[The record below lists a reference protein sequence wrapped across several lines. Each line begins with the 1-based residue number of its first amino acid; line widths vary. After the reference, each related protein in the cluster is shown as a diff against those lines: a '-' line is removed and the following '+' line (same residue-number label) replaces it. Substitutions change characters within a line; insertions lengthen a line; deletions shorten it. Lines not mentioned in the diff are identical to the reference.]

1 VEGSMGASA
10 TSFHLSLSGRHM
22 TVSHCGVWTNL
33 PFGGTV
39 YKSKHVKHGGRQPI
53 LWRSIAVCEGDDFPV
68 SNTEDGKPPLLSRPL
83 RTPSSRNG
91 NTFEDGRRRA
101 RSLPGGERG
110 KEHER
115 NSFRH
120 QPRRKIHLKN
130 SKGRVSQQS
139 TLAVPST
146 DRWLTNLAAQIC
158 DLLKNVTAD
167 DPFVDATTARELL
180 SLLPPPLLSS
190 QSSIDKIGKLG
201 GIDPKET
208 SRRSAP
214 NAGMMTTKQNSE
226 GEEDDCVL
234 DTNPERGGTLR
245 VRQEKDMKNNNYSY
259 VAPPF
264 LSEGTFVNL
273 LNLLLQKLDNP
284 GVVVFSLYNIIT
296 RSHRMKE
303 VRKSYKGLAISGRVL
318 STIIELL
325 GREEYEQAG
334 LECLYR
340 GLCLDGGDASRRGS
354 WKDVWTAFSFYR
366 QPELVIEVM
375 EKAKSAGIV
384 PGSDAITCLVRSHE
398 LNGDAIAAARAL
410 KHFGIEGLSPP
421 VEALASVGRAAV
433 DSSNYSLANKVI
445 SWTNILLA
453 KDAENKSLVYREMLV
468 KSFSCKASHDMV
480 RFDGTCSHRHVMYL
494 ILSICL
500 VCVFK
505 NFD

>member
-1 VEGSMGASA
+1 MGSSA
-10 TSFHLSLSGRHM
+10 RSFHLSLAGRHV
-22 TVSHCGVWTNL
+22 TASHCGVWAHS
-33 PFGGTV
+33 PFGGTA
-39 YKSKHVKHGGRQPI
+39 YKRKQVNHGGRQPI
-53 LWRSIAVCEGDDFPV
+53 LWRSIAVCEGDDSPV
-68 SNTEDGKPPLLSRPL
+68 SSPEDGKPPLLSPPL
-83 RTPSSRNG
+83 RNSSSRNG

-101 RSLPGGERG
+101 RSPPGGER
-110 KEHER
+110 
-115 NSFRH
+115 NSYRH
-120 QPRRKIHLKN
+120 QSRRKINLKN
-130 SKGRVSQQS
+130 SKGRVGQQS

-146 DRWLTNLAAQIC
+146 DRWLTNLASQIC

-167 DPFVDATTARELL
+167 DPFVDACTAKELL

-201 GIDPKET
+201 GTEPMET

-214 NAGMMTTKQNSE
+214 NPSMMSTKQNTESE
-226 GEEDDCVL
+226 DDDCVGDD
-234 DTNPERGGTLR
+234 DTNSERGGTLR
-245 VRQEKDMKNNNYSY
+245 AQQEKDRKNNSFSF

-273 LNLLLQKLDNP
+273 LNLLSQMLDSP
-284 GVVVFSLYNIIT
+284 GIVVFSLYNIIT

-303 VRKSYKGLAISGRVL
+303 VRKSYKGLATSGRVL

-325 GREEYEQAG
+325 GREEFEEAG

-366 QPELVIEVM
+366 QPELVIKVI
-375 EKAKSAGIV
+375 EKAKSAGID

-398 LNGDAIAAARAL
+398 LTGDAIAAARAL
-410 KHFGIEGLSPP
+410 KHFGIEGVSPP
-421 VEALASVGRAAV
+421 VEALASVGRAAI
-433 DSSNYSLANKVI
+433 DSSNYSLAEKVI

-453 KDAENKSLVYREMLV
+453 KDTDNKSLVYREMLI

-480 RFDGTCSHRHVMYL
+480 RMRVQMF
-494 ILSICL
+494 
-500 VCVFK
+500 
-505 NFD
+505 

>member
-1 VEGSMGASA
+1 VEGSMTGSA
-10 TSFHLSLSGRHM
+10 TSFHLSLSGRHV
-22 TVSHCGVWTNL
+22 TASHCGAGARL

-39 YKSKHVKHGGRQPI
+39 YKRKHCGRQPI

-68 SNTEDGKPPLLSRPL
+68 SNTEDGKPPLLSPPL

-91 NTFEDGRRRA
+91 NTFEDGRRRG
-101 RSLPGGERG
+101 RSPPGGERG

-120 QPRRKIHLKN
+120 QHRRKINLKN
-130 SKGRVSQQS
+130 SKGRVAQQS

-167 DPFVDATTARELL
+167 DPFVDATTAKELL
-180 SLLPPPLLSS
+180 SLFPPPLLSS

-201 GIDPKET
+201 GTDPKET
-208 SRRSAP
+208 SRQSAP
-214 NAGMMTTKQNSE
+214 NAGMMTTKQDSE
-226 GEEDDCVL
+226 CEEDDCLL
-234 DTNPERGGTLR
+234 DTNPERG
-245 VRQEKDMKNNNYSY
+245 EKDRKNNTYSF

-273 LNLLLQKLDNP
+273 LNLLSQTLDNP
-284 GVVVFSLYNIIT
+284 AVVVFSLYNIIT
-296 RSHRMKE
+296 RSHRMNE

-325 GREEYEQAG
+325 GREEFEEAG

-340 GLCLDGGDASRRGS
+340 GLCLDGGDASRHGS

-366 QPELVIEVM
+366 KPELVIKVI
-375 EKAKSAGIV
+375 EKAKSAGIK

-410 KHFGIEGLSPP
+410 KHFGIEGISPP

-433 DSSNYSLANKVI
+433 DSSNYSLAEKVI

-453 KDAENKSLVYREMLV
+453 KDTENKSLVYREMLI
-468 KSFSCKASHDMV
+468 KSFGCKASHDMV
-480 RFDGTCSHRHVMYL
+480 RFYVIYFH
-494 ILSICL
+494 SICL

-505 NFD
+505 SFD